1 MKNRI
6 YTSLISILILSFL
19 VTTSCQ
25 SVKTIPENIEVDQ
38 RSTEMSNT
46 TQPPEETSSSPT
58 DGLSYEELR
67 KTTPPAPVNLR
78 LSTDQGIR
86 LDWEPAPVP
95 EIDHIYSDVVLSY
108 NIYRRASNENDLTLL
123 ATTDKTFYVDNMAQQ
138 GAFYYYA
145 VSAVHEGPVEGQRT
159 DEQGYSMP

>member
-25 SVKTIPENIEVDQ
+25 SVKTIPENIEVDE

>member
-25 SVKTIPENIEVDQ
+25 SVRTIPENIEVDE

-159 DEQGYSMP
+159 DEQGYSIP

>member
-25 SVKTIPENIEVDQ
+25 SVRTIPENIEVDE

>member
-25 SVKTIPENIEVDQ
+25 SVKTIPENIEVDH

>member
-25 SVKTIPENIEVDQ
+25 SVRTIPENIEVDQ